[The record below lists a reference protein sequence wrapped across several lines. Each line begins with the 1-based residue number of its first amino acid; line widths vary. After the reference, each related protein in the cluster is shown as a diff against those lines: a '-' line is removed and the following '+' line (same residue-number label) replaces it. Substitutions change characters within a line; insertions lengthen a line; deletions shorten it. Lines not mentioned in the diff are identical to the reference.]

1 MNHNIIRDMIDLK
14 IEIMD
19 EVSQHL
25 PPATKEKINRLEY
38 EFMSAMNSVSKEY
51 LEKAGKPEMN
61 EKEPLKKVE
70 IE

>member
-1 MNHNIIRDMIDLK
+1 MIDLK

>member
-25 PPATKEKINRLEY
+25 PPATKEKINCLEY

-61 EKEPLKKVE
+61 GKEPLKKVE

>member
-51 LEKAGKPEMN
+51 LERAGKQEMN
-61 EKEPLKKVE
+61 GKEPLKKVE